1 MEMQA
6 SASTVNKDACVKT
19 AKVAQY
25 VSITNENQSVG
36 SVEGVKFA
44 STARSDHIAKL
55 VVEVAYAGITEKRE
69 DAQFAILW
77 ATLQALLAVGYTK
90 S

>member
-6 SASTVNKDACVKT
+6 SASTVTKDACVKT
-19 AKVAQY
+19 AKLAQY

-44 STARSDHIAKL
+44 SLKRLDHIAKL
-55 VVEVAYAGITEKRE
+55 VVEVAYACITEKRE
-69 DAQFAILW
+69 NTQFAILW
-77 ATLQALLAVGYTK
+77 ATLQALFTVGYTK
-90 S
+90 P